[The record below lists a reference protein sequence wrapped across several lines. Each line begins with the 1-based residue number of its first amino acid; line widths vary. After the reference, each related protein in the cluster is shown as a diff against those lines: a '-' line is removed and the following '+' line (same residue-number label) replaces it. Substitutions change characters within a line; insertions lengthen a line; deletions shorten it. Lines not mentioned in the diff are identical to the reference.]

1 MIQTMSW
8 QAAGMGKM
16 IELAG
21 NRETDPVTP
30 QAPRRYYDS
39 TLRQTL
45 LHKRVLGFC
54 ESIKRILKVLYWCDT
69 LWILKSRTALIYPAH
84 RSPWQERVSPGVT
97 DNTGSFKM
105 LRWMDRPGYLQN
117 EYSIHCA

>member
-1 MIQTMSW
+1 MIQTMSR

-45 LHKRVLGFC
+45 LHKRGCNSCNKHLD
-54 ESIKRILKVLYWCDT
+54 KVMVGCN
-69 LWILKSRTALIYPAH
+69 S
-84 RSPWQERVSPGVT
+84 VT
-97 DNTGSFKM
+97 GDM
-105 LRWMDRPGYLQN
+105 
-117 EYSIHCA
+117 I